1 MGPLWHSEDQ
11 THDGQKWSSLTMSLP
26 FFEYVLKQRGRRWL
40 WSVHNADGAQ
50 VMTGSGRNRSAAIYQ
65 ANRALFQLLLS
76 APYRLGARAIRQARR
91 GRLTPKL

>member
-1 MGPLWHSEDQ
+1 
-11 THDGQKWSSLTMSLP
+11 MSLP

>member
-1 MGPLWHSEDQ
+1 
-11 THDGQKWSSLTMSLP
+11 MSLP

-40 WSVHNADGAQ
+40 WSLHDAEGAQ
-50 VMTGSGRNRSAAIYQ
+50 VMMGSGRNRPAAIYQ

-76 APYRLGARAIRQARR
+76 APYRPGARPSRQAQR